1 MFFRLLF
8 FSIAILFFAFMAF
21 VVREEQQRQ
30 EKINVALITVES
42 LRNDMVT
49 LENCPNLLD
58 SAKSGYRFTNYRA
71 NSGWTGTNIVS
82 LLSGLTPFE
91 SGVHTRGQSVAP
103 ELKLPLEQLVDSGYS
118 VVGLQPF
125 MAMDIYQNLGVS
137 IDSFSPDP
145 LVWLARQ
152 KLNSSPFFLW
162 YHYVHTH
169 LPYTGSSESVRST
182 LDPQLAKIT
191 TATAVHAD
199 EATYQPEDVEL
210 IHTLQQRNILDF
222 DTWFKSLYQLYRT
235 GGFQNNTIL
244 IVTADHGDEHGE
256 RGMVGHASTT
266 LEGHLHEEIVH
277 VPFFIWLPEKLR
289 PENPDLEVA
298 ASHSDVMPSLMQLL
312 KITPAQE
319 FKGTTFL
326 SNQNSIADEKTWT
339 GMTSSGGFAEPDPAS
354 IRYYEYSLASG
365 SWKLRLRQ
373 YAGSDREELF
383 LYDLGADPGEND
395 NLATVLPEQAMA
407 MREKL
412 IPLISTKISRPI
424 HLVEDSTSADGIRPE
439 WIHPSGSKKV
449 SYESLDGKFFLEWS
463 GESSRSYLL
472 EYQAGHG
479 TKVIQGTLD
488 VEGNRKDFGKI
499 SQRYWNTWI
508 VPNSPFK
515 LRVKEAGGSFGP
527 WLQLEALP

>member
-1 MFFRLLF
+1 MVSL
-8 FSIAILFFAFMAF
+8 AILFFVFLAS
-21 VVREEQQRQ
+21 VVRKEQQRE

-49 LENCPNLLD
+49 RENCPNLLEA
-58 SAKSGYRFTNYRA
+58 AKRGYRFTNYRA

-118 VVGLQPF
+118 VAGLQPF

-152 KLNSSPFFLW
+152 KLNSTPFFLW

-169 LPYTGSSESVRST
+169 LPYTGGGESAGSNLAPR
-182 LDPQLAKIT
+182 LAKIT
-191 TATAVHAD
+191 TATAVHAG
-199 EATYQPEDVEL
+199 EATYGPEDVEL
-210 IHTLQQRNILDF
+210 IHTLQQQNILDF
-222 DTWFKSLYQLYRT
+222 DTWFKSLYELYRS
-235 GGFQNNTIL
+235 GGFKENTIL

-277 VPFFIWLPEKLR
+277 VPFFVWLPEKLQ
-289 PENPDLEVA
+289 PGSPDLGAA
-298 ASHSDVMPSLMQLL
+298 ASHSDVMPGLMQLL
-312 KITPAQE
+312 KVTPAKDI
-319 FKGTTFL
+319 KGTNFL
-326 SNQNSIADEKTWT
+326 SDESPVAEEKTWT

-354 IRYYEYSLASG
+354 IRYFEYSLLHG
-365 SWKLRLRQ
+365 SYKLRLRQ
-373 YAGSDREELF
+373 YAKPPRQELF
-383 LYDLGADPGEND
+383 LYDLSVDPGEKL
-395 NLATVLPEQAMA
+395 NLAEELPEPAKK

-412 IPLISTKISRPI
+412 APMIRAKISRPI
-424 HLVEDSTSADGIRPE
+424 QLAQEITKADGSHPE
-439 WIHPSGSKKV
+439 WLHPSGSKNLT
-449 SYESLDGKFFLEWS
+449 YDNLEGQFFLEWS
-463 GESSRSYLL
+463 GEPSRSYLV
-472 EYQAGHG
+472 EYRAGHG
-479 TKVIQGTLD
+479 AKVIHGTLA

-499 SQRYWNTWI
+499 SRLYWKTWI
-508 VPNSPFK
+508 VPNSPYG
-515 LRVKEAGGSFGP
+515 LRVKEVGGSFGP